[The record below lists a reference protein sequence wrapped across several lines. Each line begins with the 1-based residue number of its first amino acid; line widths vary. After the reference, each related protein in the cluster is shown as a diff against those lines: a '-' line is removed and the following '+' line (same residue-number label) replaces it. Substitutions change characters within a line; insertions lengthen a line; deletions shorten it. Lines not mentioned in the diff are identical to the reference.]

1 MADVVTADIAL
12 FPIPA
17 VVSFPGTTVPLHV
30 FEPRYRRLVQDCVD
44 SERLLA
50 VTHTVK
56 KIRDA
61 PKNQDDALATNQA
74 TYLPQAV
81 FSAGMVELVDTTPD
95 GRLLVEVAMRERY
108 ELGPD
113 KQTLPYRI
121 AECTLVTDRPEP
133 ERETRSAELR
143 TLINAKLITIAATSN
158 PALVDLLQSDEWK
171 NADPNEFSFRV
182 FQFLRFDA
190 DFMQE
195 VLEMRSVGD
204 RLERLWTVL
213 SA

>member
-1 MADVVTADIAL
+1 MADVVTADIEL

-30 FEPRYRRLVQDCVD
+30 FAPRYRRLVQDCVD

-61 PKNQDDALATNQA
+61 PKNQDNALATNQA
-74 TYLPQAV
+74 TYIPQAV
-81 FSAGMVELVDTTPD
+81 FSAGMVELVDSTPD

-121 AECTLVTDRPEP
+121 AECTLITDRPEP

-158 PALVDLLQSDEWK
+158 PAAED
-171 NADPNEFSFRV
+171 
-182 FQFLRFDA
+182 
-190 DFMQE
+190 
-195 VLEMRSVGD
+195 
-204 RLERLWTVL
+204 
-213 SA
+213 

>member
-1 MADVVTADIAL
+1 MRETVVSEVAL
-12 FPIPA
+12 FPIPT

-30 FEPRYRRLVQDCVD
+30 FEPRYRRLVQDCID
-44 SERLLA
+44 DERLLG

-56 KIRDA
+56 TIREA
-61 PKNQDDALATNQA
+61 PREQDDALATNQA
-74 TYLPQAV
+74 TYQPQTV
-81 FSAGMVELVDTTPD
+81 FSAGMVALVDTTPD

-121 AECTLVTDRPEP
+121 AECTLVVDDPEP
-133 ERETRSAELR
+133 DRAPRNAELQ
-143 TLINAKLITIAATSN
+143 TLINAKLITIAGTSN
-158 PALVDLLQSDEWK
+158 PTLVDLLQSEEWTGR
-171 NADPNEFSFRV
+171 DPGDFSFRV

-190 DFMQE
+190 DFMQGL
-195 VLEMRSVGD
+195 LEMRSAGD
-204 RLERLWTVL
+204 RLERVWDAL